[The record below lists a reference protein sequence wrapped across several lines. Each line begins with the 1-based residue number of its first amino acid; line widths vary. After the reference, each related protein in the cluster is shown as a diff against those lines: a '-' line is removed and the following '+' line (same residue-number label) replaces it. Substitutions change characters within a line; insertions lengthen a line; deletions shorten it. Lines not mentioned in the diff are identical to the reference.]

1 MGTVPRVHS
10 TPYRFQPTDDMAKKS
25 WIAREEKREEL
36 YEKYKDKRR
45 RLKEEGKWVE
55 LQKLPRNAS
64 PVRQNNRC
72 ELCGRQRGYLRKF
85 GVCRICFRELALE
98 GKIPG
103 IRKSSW

>member
-1 MGTVPRVHS
+1 
-10 TPYRFQPTDDMAKKS
+10 MAKKS

-36 YEKYKDKRR
+36 YEKYKEKRR

-72 ELCGRQRGYLRKF
+72 ELCGRVRGYLRKF

-103 IRKSSW
+103 IRKASW